1 MYSRKLGN
9 PLQSKIEA
17 IVAQKAVYGSVKQT
31 DFSSIRN
38 KSSVRAV
45 LTSMG
50 FKPCNE
56 ASPAIWKR
64 PKNLRDLRVA
74 NSAKAGVV
82 DGEQNVKRIVGRP
95 KTTSDMPTKK
105 GQQVLEQLLEKGFYD
120 VNDFELSQSYLSN
133 IIGQIRELG
142 YTVSGITGKS
152 QRAVRYAM
160 DKQ

>member
-45 LTSMG
+45 LTSMV

-82 DGEQNVKRIVGRP
+82 DGEQNVKRSVGRP

-152 QRAVRYAM
+152 QRVVRYELE
-160 DKQ
+160 K

>member
-1 MYSRKLGN
+1 MYCRKLGN

-82 DGEQNVKRIVGRP
+82 DGEQNVKRSVGRP

-152 QRAVRYAM
+152 QRVVRYELE
-160 DKQ
+160 K

>member
-82 DGEQNVKRIVGRP
+82 DGEQNVKRSVGRP

-142 YTVSGITGKS
+142 YTVNMTTGKN
-152 QRAVRYAM
+152 QKAVRYAM